1 MRPQPTPTASLNKSA
16 ASRAQTNEHN
26 SGSFASIAQISSYN
40 LSENQSIRT
49 NAPHITLPIGVE
61 PINSHLHALYAG
73 ASCANQTRPAPLLE
87 ESAEEP
93 HAISPQSCFYPAA
106 GDGACMFRAF
116 LAAITKEQ
124 CWLSAQ
130 QVPAAC
136 IYQAIVANG
145 WEPRLQSAILQALQL
160 AKTDATNAL
169 SIDANA
175 TALGGLGLSYEQLN
189 TLVVVLSELVDS
201 NFNQDLY
208 QETIASGQFT
218 LWATSEVA
226 SAIECFFAG
235 SEWEAYS
242 GVFGEQF
249 AAISEY
255 LTNLIAQC
263 CIEELDIPIDNRQ
276 PVHLQAQ
283 GAHYDLI
290 APTDYFAAPRAAPD
304 DVLQTPL
311 LPEPQT
317 PAYIQ
322 KLGELLQGGQFTLHQ
337 NYVSQAND
345 GSEFFRVLVAGMTRN
360 PAWLSAKKCHA
371 EQVLQA
377 LHLCQLNHECSLA
390 IDDALLHLLGKNEH
404 GQLQI
409 NGILFAGSENESA
422 SITQIISR
430 LQNRRF
436 GERVYQHSRN
446 SSAFLLWDHA
456 TLKTIVLAQFTAH
469 QAERLQ
475 RNLGDKFDELCEM
488 LATSIKHAVMSRLTP
503 AAASK
508 TRINTDHNPVCLT
521 ASADFFTK
529 DSTAPLLPLAGQPL
543 APDLLAK
550 LHKLTPA
557 ASDLFVRTL
566 KKRWGSQ
573 QQSSTNSEP
582 ERALDEDALN
592 QAVANAADIFNQ
604 PIAASYDSFINKIT
618 GFDWQEETRNQS
630 ATPLVSW
637 QQAFEAA
644 GGIFGGAWNAYNHY
658 LAGDAY
664 NLHPKTN
671 PGKGSFS
678 QWFDSLT
685 SHAYRYMAGE
695 EQDSAEDLK
704 LDETLAKTAE
714 EILTKAQHRAKH
726 KPFVSVNSQNAQ
738 QEHAAPLNQD
748 ESFSQQQTFN
758 DAGNFDHSANQ
769 ARLEAMNS
777 TTSLP
782 AHLLILPPSTKLND
796 PPKKKKK
803 APKID
808 PFMRRLRARW
818 GAQMSAEAG
827 LQIEKRAAAQLKK
840 LIQDQ
845 EEQYQHANV
854 TSKKSIRP
862 LVKPGSA
869 AWEKLTRQ
877 QKRSAKKEWESN
889 QAVSQEVF
897 GTDHEESRL
906 QFIKKISGFDPEEE
920 MRHFPHQEL
929 VSSQQAAEAA
939 GSLLGSA
946 WEKHNSLWSEAYDLN
961 LQPKTNPGQKGFFDW
976 FFMHYSQLFDSIAQ
990 KFAPFDADDWAT
1002 MSDEKLD
1009 QFLAEEFLRFYAKNP
1024 TLFEDINENEKL
1036 IKQFQQFVQGLYTL
1050 LAPTSAAQKRAFS
1063 FDECASGVDGD
1074 NWSQQ
1079 AACTSASMNTGAE
1092 LFAASGITEA
1102 ATPPH
1107 ILGIKIN
1114 LQEAAKEVTRDP
1126 DGSLDTESKQPHVSS
1141 GAFLFGGADAMPV
1154 NRLRDDAEVEQYKY
1168 QYAEWARAHA
1178 PHTRTK
1184 RRVNHKK
1191 KITPEMLIG
1200 LKFTQLN
1207 SQLSNKQLQGLQN
1220 VLNTPV
1226 KPDEDLSKRNAYL
1239 FQMLNKLSK
1248 GNQNV
1253 RVHVDDTLDALQ
1265 MLLMERSET
1274 FRRSYTQYWYANEQ
1288 SLKHEGDFFY
1298 HKAVEDF
1305 INPPGDMQRTGAAQK
1320 MVKSLRDKK
1329 DLILTEILNK
1339 QYQGEELD
1347 HRVLGMVFANL
1358 DINNFSNKG
1367 GSRAHDWAKTVI
1379 DWSNDLKAS
1388 QSTLDKLQKHLSQE
1402 GVSSNLLKPYHL
1414 NQGAILDRA
1423 AGLAGAN
1430 RGMCQYVATAALMA
1444 LRDGD
1449 LDSLNNLHNTLDKLK
1464 KLYAQDVV
1472 SAYKVSAHL
1481 DEANKRMQDSY
1492 FFSKQKQTW
1501 ESARNLATPMGS
1513 YEDTL
1518 RLITT
1523 SENGVRIVFQSEVN
1537 GKKAGHAVAVGRV
1550 TIDGEVVR
1558 VFIDVNMGIVPCY
1571 NNEQLIHA
1579 FTESLKAM
1587 PGYDANDPTQK
1598 FASFGALEMTKENIA
1613 IVESIQHDKS
1623 GWLRHG
1629 VLDVD
1634 KILSSTLTPQITKD
1648 PSWDG
1653 YIKNLDPASKTAAMD
1668 ADFKVYKES
1677 VTHESFD
1684 VLLDRTHKA
1693 RQKDLPV
1700 DIQKMPGGD
1709 LADYI
1714 HTSQAQRTKQ
1724 QLLDSFVNQYHK
1736 NMMTAQ
1742 QEPVRRGAKKIA
1754 SDDTSNGRKLVID
1767 TDSRAA
1773 TDKKSLGSAL
1783 LKALGGGSSAKKTV
1797 TINVDATG
1805 AATAVGVETPQAESQ
1820 QKINLL
1826 LEKLNTYQSA
1836 VETMQQ
1842 QNQASPAA
1850 KVLAGLL
1857 EGDAA
1862 KINKQQLDNIDLEN
1876 QKIAQQLQDV
1886 QVRIGELI
1894 KAKGYSPDLFEVEKS
1909 IDFSNT
1915 NDITIR
1921 NKQNPLEKVTI
1932 PLNTNLSNSLKSIK
1946 KSITTRVT
1954 AFSNTLDDI
1963 NPNIKSGAKN
1973 VWMASGK
1980 AMQIAGKV
1988 MAIYN
1993 MASLMKQVDSLPNM
2007 DKVAQAGFS
2016 IRMID
2021 LAVDNIGVVA

>member
-1 MRPQPTPTASLNKSA
+1 M
-16 ASRAQTNEHN
+16 E
-26 SGSFASIAQISSYN
+26 
-40 LSENQSIRT
+40 
-49 NAPHITLPIGVE
+49 
-61 PINSHLHALYAG
+61 
-73 ASCANQTRPAPLLE
+73 
-87 ESAEEP
+87 
-93 HAISPQSCFYPAA
+93 
-106 GDGACMFRAF
+106 
-116 LAAITKEQ
+116 
-124 CWLSAQ
+124 
-130 QVPAAC
+130 
-136 IYQAIVANG
+136 
-145 WEPRLQSAILQALQL
+145 
-160 AKTDATNAL
+160 
-169 SIDANA
+169 
-175 TALGGLGLSYEQLN
+175 
-189 TLVVVLSELVDS
+189 
-201 NFNQDLY
+201 
-208 QETIASGQFT
+208 
-218 LWATSEVA
+218 
-226 SAIECFFAG
+226 
-235 SEWEAYS
+235 
-242 GVFGEQF
+242 
-249 AAISEY
+249 
-255 LTNLIAQC
+255 
-263 CIEELDIPIDNRQ
+263 
-276 PVHLQAQ
+276 
-283 GAHYDLI
+283 
-290 APTDYFAAPRAAPD
+290 
-304 DVLQTPL
+304 
-311 LPEPQT
+311 
-317 PAYIQ
+317 
-322 KLGELLQGGQFTLHQ
+322 
-337 NYVSQAND
+337 
-345 GSEFFRVLVAGMTRN
+345 
-360 PAWLSAKKCHA
+360 
-371 EQVLQA
+371 
-377 LHLCQLNHECSLA
+377 
-390 IDDALLHLLGKNEH
+390 
-404 GQLQI
+404 
-409 NGILFAGSENESA
+409 
-422 SITQIISR
+422 
-430 LQNRRF
+430 
-436 GERVYQHSRN
+436 
-446 SSAFLLWDHA
+446 
-456 TLKTIVLAQFTAH
+456 
-469 QAERLQ
+469 
-475 RNLGDKFDELCEM
+475 
-488 LATSIKHAVMSRLTP
+488 
-503 AAASK
+503 
-508 TRINTDHNPVCLT
+508 
-521 ASADFFTK
+521 
-529 DSTAPLLPLAGQPL
+529 
-543 APDLLAK
+543 
-550 LHKLTPA
+550 
-557 ASDLFVRTL
+557 
-566 KKRWGSQ
+566 KRWGSQ
-573 QQSSTNSEP
+573 QLSPNFSDP
-582 ERALDEDALN
+582 ERLLDEDTLN

-604 PIAASYDSFINKIT
+604 PIAASYDSFINKIS
-618 GFDWQEETRNQS
+618 GFDWQEEARNQPT
-630 ATPLVSW
+630 TPLVSW

-644 GGIFGGAWNAYNHY
+644 GGILGGAWNAYNHY
-658 LAGDAY
+658 LAGDVY

-678 QWFDSLT
+678 QWFDDLT
-685 SHAYRYMAGE
+685 SRAYRYMAGE

-714 EILTKAQHRAKH
+714 ELLTKAQRRARH
-726 KPFVSVNSQNAQ
+726 KPFVSVNSKNAQ
-738 QEHAAPLNQD
+738 QEHAAHQD
-748 ESFSQQQTFN
+748 QDAPFSQQQAFN
-758 DAGNFDHSANQ
+758 DAENFDHSANQ

-777 TTSLP
+777 ISSLP
-782 AHLLILPPSTKLND
+782 VHLLILPPSTKLND

-818 GAQMSAEAG
+818 GAQMPAEEG
-827 LQIEKRAAAQLKK
+827 LQIEKRAAAQLKM
-840 LIQDQ
+840 LLQAQ

-877 QKRSAKKEWESN
+877 QKRAAKKEWESN

-897 GTDHEESRL
+897 GSDHEESRL
-906 QFIKKISGFDPEEE
+906 QFIKKISGFDLEEE

-976 FFMHYSQLFDSIAQ
+976 FFMHYSQLFDSIAE

-1009 QFLAEEFLRFYAKNP
+1009 QFLAEEFLRFYAKDP
-1024 TLFEDINENEKL
+1024 TLFEDVNENEKL
-1036 IKQFQQFVQGLYTL
+1036 IKRFQQFVQGLYTL

-1102 ATPPH
+1102 ATPPPN
-1107 ILGIKIN
+1107 LGIKIN
-1114 LQEAAKEVTRDP
+1114 LQEAAKEVTHDP
-1126 DGSLDTESKQPHVSS
+1126 DGSLDTESKQPLVSS

-1178 PHTRTK
+1178 QHTRTK
-1184 RRVNHKK
+1184 RRVNHNK
-1191 KITPEMLIG
+1191 KITPEMLVG
-1200 LKFTQLN
+1200 LKFSQLN
-1207 SQLSNKQLQGLQN
+1207 SQLSNKQLQGLQK

-1226 KPDEDLSKRNAYL
+1226 KPDEDLSKRNEYL

-1248 GNQNV
+1248 SNQNV
-1253 RVHVDDTLDALQ
+1253 RAHIDDTLDALQ

-1288 SLKHEGDFFY
+1288 SLKHDNDFFY

-1305 INPPGDMQRTGAAQK
+1305 INPPGDMHRAGAAQK

-1367 GSRAHDWAKTVI
+1367 GSRAQAWTKTVI
-1379 DWSNDLKAS
+1379 DWSNDLKTS
-1388 QSTLDKLQKHLSQE
+1388 QGTFDKLHKHLNQE
-1402 GVSSNLLKPYHL
+1402 GISSKLLQPYYL

-1444 LRDGD
+1444 LRNGD
-1449 LDSLNNLHNTLDKLK
+1449 LEGLNNLHDTLGKLK

-1492 FFSKQKQTW
+1492 FFSEQKQAW
-1501 ESARNLATPMGS
+1501 ESTRNLVTPVDS
-1513 YEDTL
+1513 YENTL
-1518 RLITT
+1518 KLITT
-1523 SENGVRIVFQSEVN
+1523 SENGVRIVFQSEIN
-1537 GKKAGHAVAVGRV
+1537 GKKAGHAVAVGKV
-1550 TIDGEVVR
+1550 AIDGEVVR

-1571 NNEQLIHA
+1571 NDEQLIHA

-1587 PGYDANDPTQK
+1587 PGYDANDPSQK

-1613 IVESIQHDKS
+1613 IIENIQHDKVS
-1623 GWLRHG
+1623 WLKHG

-1634 KILSSTLTPQITKD
+1634 KILSSPLTPQITKD

-1653 YIKNLDPASKTAAMD
+1653 YIKNLDPVGKIASMD
-1668 ADFKVYKES
+1668 ADFKVYKEP

-1684 VLLDRTHKA
+1684 VLLDRTYKA
-1693 RQKDLPV
+1693 RQKDLPI

-1709 LADYI
+1709 LANYI
-1714 HTSQAQRTKQ
+1714 HTSQAKRTKQ

-1742 QEPVRRGAKKIA
+1742 QDPVRSSAKKIA
-1754 SDDTSNGRKLVID
+1754 VDDTSNSRKLVID
-1767 TDSRAA
+1767 TDGSAA
-1773 TDKKSLGSAL
+1773 ADKKSLGTTL
-1783 LKALGGGSSAKKTV
+1783 LKALGGSSAKKTV
-1797 TINVDATG
+1797 KINVDAAG
-1805 AATAVGVETPQAESQ
+1805 SATKVEVETPQAESQ

-1826 LEKLNTYQSA
+1826 LEKFNTYQSA

-1842 QNQASPAA
+1842 QNQASPAN

-1857 EGDAA
+1857 ESNAA
-1862 KINKQQLDNIDLEN
+1862 KINKQQIDKIDLEN

-1886 QVRIGELI
+1886 QVRISELI
-1894 KAKGYSPDLFEVEKS
+1894 KAKGYSPDLFELDKS
-1909 IDFSNT
+1909 IDISNT

-1921 NKQNPLEKVTI
+1921 SKQNHLEKVTI
-1932 PLNTNLSNSLKSIK
+1932 PLNINLSNSLKSIK
-1946 KSITTRVT
+1946 KSIVTRVT
-1954 AFSNTLDDI
+1954 AFSNALDDI

-1980 AMQIAGKV
+1980 AMQVAGKV

-2007 DKVAQAGFS
+2007 DKVAQTGFS

-2021 LAVDNIGVVA
+2021 LAVDNIGNALGTVNWAVKTIAAPVKALSTAARIGSYASMGVSLAVNLIEIGLHSYSFSVAATDIEKKMASLSLTCAVLQTSLTIAAMAVCTAFPLAAPLFMIVGFLINYIQGEIQNSMLAQDLANSSFEQFEKELTEILELLKNPNYLFDESSQSMTIVNPNMPYTELTVSADSIQMVKHGKPFAASFLKSFESTLKKAPDPIMKVGEPSTPDNPSNLYSSINPNLYKNLEYNAKKISPAYREGFDGFSSDNEVWLRHSKNIFYSTSANGWAFFTPTAVRTLNNCDKSDRSLITQNRIEDGTIDQCLRPETKTEKIIRHKLLALAAGETRHVMINGHPQRPIYFTPKCTQTSVGGYTYNPENAPLVTKFDTCPRQDNNKWKIRKRLANHT